1 MTALEFIKSHWLEI
15 LVALSVLPVVLR
27 AILQPARGT
36 SLDRWLSRYEALVV
50 DVRKA
55 LKSFGIALPGAPVD
69 PLPAP
74 SAAPSLAEVPPAV
87 SSTAPTPIP
96 GGDLPPVLQ
105 FPVKPPP
112 PPDPPG
118 AA

>member
-50 DVRKA
+50 DVRKV
-55 LKSFGIALPGAPVD
+55 LKSFGAVTIGQDEESCVVYGMPKTAVEAGVVDVVAPLGMIAPEIVRT
-69 PLPAP
+69 
-74 SAAPSLAEVPPAV
+74 VR
-87 SSTAPTPIP
+87 
-96 GGDLPPVLQ
+96 
-105 FPVKPPP
+105 
-112 PPDPPG
+112 
-118 AA
+118 